1 MHLQTEQVLDIFIQD
16 YWIRRDHWSWQQ
28 CHELELRFTW
38 SKSFKTNMR
47 VSGEGSVNYVL
58 HDQRADFYDEK
69 HTQLSI
75 KNPQRKDSLHLTKA
89 HQMKPI
95 TIACIFWTLKMVG
108 SVLVAGALRCRFLHH
123 SFLVLEFSR

>member
-47 VSGEGSVNYVL
+47 VSGEGSVKYVL

-95 TIACIFWTLKMVG
+95 TILLAFLNFENGGICSCCWSALMQVSSPLISCI
-108 SVLVAGALRCRFLHH
+108 RN
-123 SFLVLEFSR
+123 